1 MKNKMTAI
9 SEGQQVHFYMYKKQ
23 NKMRNV
29 FIYKNPD
36 TIGKARQLSTRFLI
50 QKAVH
55 FTLRDF

>member
-29 FIYKNPD
+29 FTNKKPD
-36 TIGKARQLSTRFLI
+36 TMHKAR
-50 QKAVH
+50 
-55 FTLRDF
+55 